1 MKYRGASLHTECLL
15 PRETIRFVLPSRSAL
30 RFTVFIRNKVVLS
43 TTLFLEH
50 TADEALNN
58 RVFGLFISSTLVR
71 FRLSKE
77 EKTPI

>member
-1 MKYRGASLHTECLL
+1 MSAPEGNDKVC
-15 PRETIRFVLPSRSAL
+15 LPSRSAL
-30 RFTVFIRNKVVLS
+30 RFTVFIRNEVVLS

-58 RVFGLFISSTLVR
+58 RVFGLFISLTLAR

-77 EKTPI
+77 EKTPV